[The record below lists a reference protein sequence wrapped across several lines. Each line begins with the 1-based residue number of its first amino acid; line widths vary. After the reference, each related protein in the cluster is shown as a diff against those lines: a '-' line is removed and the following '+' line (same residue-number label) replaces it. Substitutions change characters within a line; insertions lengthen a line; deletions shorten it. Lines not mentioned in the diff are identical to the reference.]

1 MSRRDL
7 SSVGASSASRPLLAR
22 QLLGSAKS
30 PFLRMRG
37 RLFTKYVALFVA
49 VVCIALVANG
59 LFEIWF
65 FYQEHKSSLIRI
77 QGEQAEA
84 ASGKIGQF
92 VKEIEAQLG
101 WTTQLPW
108 IGAMLEQRR
117 IDAMR
122 LLRQVPAIT
131 ELAQIDPSGIERLR
145 VSRLETDLM
154 DSYIDVSKDRKF
166 VEAMARK
173 TYYGPVYFRSESE
186 PYMILALAGDR
197 RDAGVSVA
205 ELNLKFIWDV
215 VSQIK
220 VGEHGQAYV
229 VDAMPPHRSSRPQP
243 GASRH

>member
-49 VVCIALVANG
+49 VVCLALVANG

-65 FYQEHKSSLIRI
+65 FYQEHKASLIRI
-77 QGEQAEA
+77 QREQAEA
-84 ASGKIGQF
+84 ASGKIDQF

-108 IGAMLEQRR
+108 IATTLEQRR
-117 IDAMR
+117 IDSMR

-131 ELAQIDPSGIERLR
+131 ELAQIDPSGSERLR
-145 VSRLETDLM
+145 VSRLATNVV
-154 DSYIDVSKDRKF
+154 DSKIDRSADSAF
-166 VEAMARK
+166 VEAMSHK
-173 TYYGPVYFRSESE
+173 TYYGPVYFRYESE
-186 PYMILALAGDR
+186 PYMSLALAGAR
-197 RDAGVSVA
+197 RDAGVS
-205 ELNLKFIWDV
+205 
-215 VSQIK
+215 
-220 VGEHGQAYV
+220 
-229 VDAMPPHRSSRPQP
+229 
-243 GASRH
+243 